1 MTNYPLLFRSLLDRG
16 KAVHFAYH
24 ISEQRVV
31 YVSQAYE
38 QVLGGAPENV
48 NEDLPGWLARLHPDD
63 LLHLRQ
69 RLHHALGGELVQ
81 DVEVRVRQPD
91 GRTQWLCLS
100 AAREELSDGQLY
112 LSGTALD
119 ITRSK
124 ETSLNAQKF
133 NTKKD
138 ATLEILSHDLASPL
152 ALLQQLTEELRYEAQ
167 GRATDTMQ
175 QLLQLMQRTCTEGVN
190 LIRDFVDNE
199 FLESANVV
207 LKKERTDLTGW
218 LATIMEEYQRS
229 ERHTHLHFVFHAPAQ
244 PVYVSVDI
252 NKFQQVINNLISNAI
267 KFTPDGGRITL
278 SLEQRAGRAVVRVAD
293 TGVGI
298 PAPLQP
304 LLFDKFTK
312 ARRPGLRGEK
322 TTGLGMSIIQTIVEL
337 HEGTIRFTSTEDAG
351 SAFTIAL
358 PASVSVP

>member
-1 MTNYPLLFRSLLDRG
+1 MTNYPLLFSSLLDRG

-24 ISEQRVV
+24 VQEQRVV

-38 QVLGGAPENV
+38 LVIGGRQDTV
-48 NEDLPGWLARLHPDD
+48 NEELPGWLARIHPDD
-63 LLHLRQ
+63 LRHLRQ
-69 RLHHALGGELVQ
+69 RLPHALLGELVQ
-81 DVEVRVRQPD
+81 DVEVRVMQPD
-91 GRTQWLCLS
+91 GRIQWLCFS
-100 AAREELSDGQLY
+100 AAREELRDGQVY
-112 LSGTALD
+112 LSGTVLD
-119 ITRSK
+119 MTRSK

-138 ATLEILSHDLASPL
+138 ATLEILSHDLAAPL
-152 ALLQQLTEELRYEAQ
+152 ALLQQLTEELRHEAQ
-167 GRATDTMQ
+167 GRATEAMQ

-207 LKKERTDLTGW
+207 LHQERTDLASW

-229 ERHTHLHFVFHAPAQ
+229 ERHTHLRFAFEAPAQ
-244 PVYVSVDI
+244 PVYVCLDI

-267 KFTPDGGRITL
+267 KFTPDGGCITL
-278 SLEQRAGRAVVRVAD
+278 RLEQCAGRAVVRVAD

-298 PAPLQP
+298 PEPLQP
-304 LLFDKFTK
+304 VLFEKFTK

-337 HEGTIRFTSTEDAG
+337 HAGTIRFTSREDQG
-351 SAFTIAL
+351 SVFIIDIPAL
-358 PASVSVP
+358 PAT